1 MKRTIMSL
9 LCAGMLLATSACS
22 NEKTA
27 STNSPTN
34 SEEAGGNA
42 GDNYMNGATNGT
54 DSATTTMPANA
65 TAEGSAAA
73 AGTDPGMNANGA
85 DANAMS
91 NNAKADPNGPTAPH
105 KDDPEFMKSAA
116 HSDQNEI
123 QLSRLVLE
131 KGATGMARDHANMMI
146 TDHTKSTAELKT
158 LAQKKNVTLPTD
170 MDAEHKAIAE
180 QMRKLSGPQL
190 EQRFMQQMVT
200 DHQKTLNTMQA
211 HLGMTKDAELKGFIT
226 KTTPVIQKHLV
237 TSQQNSNM
245 KM

>member
-9 LCAGMLLATSACS
+9 FCAGMLLAISACS

-27 STNSPTN
+27 TTDTPTD

-42 GDNYMNGATNGT
+42 GDNYMNSATDGEAGAT
-54 DSATTTMPANA
+54 ATMPTDTMAG
-65 TAEGSAAA
+65 GSAAA
-73 AGTDPGMNANGA
+73 AGTDPGMNANG
-85 DANAMS
+85 
-91 NNAKADPNGPTAPH
+91 ADPNGPTAPH

-131 KGATGMARDHANMMI
+131 KGVTGMAKDHANMMI

-170 MDAEHKAIAE
+170 MDAEHKAIAD
-180 QMRKLSGPQL
+180 QMRKLSGKQL
-190 EQRFMQQMVT
+190 EQHFLQQMVL

-211 HLGMTKDAELKGFIT
+211 HANMTQDTELKGFIT
-226 KTTPVIQKHLV
+226 KTTPVIQKHLDMSKQHAGV
-237 TSQQNSNM
+237 